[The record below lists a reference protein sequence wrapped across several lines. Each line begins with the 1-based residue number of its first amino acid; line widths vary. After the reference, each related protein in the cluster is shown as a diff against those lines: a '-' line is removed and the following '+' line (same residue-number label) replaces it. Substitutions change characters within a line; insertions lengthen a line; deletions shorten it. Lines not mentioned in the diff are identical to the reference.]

1 MMTGGEA
8 MGIFMTGGTGFVGSM
23 LAEDLA
29 KRGHEITILSRRGE
43 RRPEGFEGG
52 SITILEGD
60 PAREGSWQEKASRCE
75 VFINLAG
82 ASIFSRWNSETKK
95 AIRESRIL
103 TTRHLVEAIAMREG
117 RETTLLST
125 SAVGYYGFH
134 GDEVLNE
141 SGAAGG
147 DFLASVAAEWEK
159 EAGEASKF
167 GARVVL
173 CRFGIVLGKGGG
185 AISQMV
191 PLFKRWMGSP
201 LGSGDQWFS
210 WIHERDLL
218 NIYSFLLENRGI
230 QGPVNCSS
238 PNPVR
243 NGEMTEALAKALGKP
258 LILPAV
264 PSFVLRLILGEF
276 GDILLK
282 GQRVYPERLIE
293 EGFDFRFP
301 EIGEAVRDIVTD

>member
-1 MMTGGEA
+1 MD
-8 MGIFMTGGTGFVGSM
+8 IFMTGGTGFVGLP
-23 LAEDLA
+23 LARDLA
-29 KRGHEITILSRRGE
+29 KRGHQISILTRPGE
-43 RRPEGFEGG
+43 KKPAGFREGTVTF
-52 SITILEGD
+52 LEGD
-60 PAREGSWQEKASRCE
+60 PSGKGSWQEKASRCE
-75 VFINLAG
+75 VCINLAG
-82 ASIFSRWNSETKK
+82 ASIFSRWNSETKR

-134 GDEVLNE
+134 GDEILNE
-141 SGAAGG
+141 GNVAGS

-159 EAGEASKF
+159 EALKARKF

-173 CRFGIVLGKGGG
+173 CRFGIVLGKKGG
-185 AISQMV
+185 ALQEMI
-191 PLFKRWMGSP
+191 PLFRRWMGSP
-201 LGSGDQWFS
+201 LGSGKQWFS
-210 WIHERDLL
+210 WIHERDLR

-230 QGPVNCSS
+230 EGPVNCSS

-243 NGEMTEALAKALGKP
+243 NRELTKALAKALGKP

-264 PSFVLRLILGEF
+264 PSLVLRLILGEF

-282 GQRVYPERLIE
+282 GQRVYPERLMK
-293 EGFDFRFP
+293 EGFDFRYS
-301 EIGEAVRDIVTD
+301 EIGEALQDIVHD

>member
-1 MMTGGEA
+1 MD
-8 MGIFMTGGTGFVGSM
+8 IFMTGGTGFVGSM
-23 LAEDLA
+23 LAKDLA
-29 KRGHEITILSRRGE
+29 KKGHEITVLARRGE
-43 RRPEGFEGG
+43 QIPAGLEGG
-52 SITILEGD
+52 SVNVLQGD
-60 PAREGSWQEKASRCE
+60 PTREGSWQEKASRCE

-82 ASIFSRWNSETKK
+82 ASIFSRWKSETKR

-117 RETTLLST
+117 RETTLFST

-141 SGAAGG
+141 RDAAGS

-159 EAGEASKF
+159 EALEASKF
-167 GARVVL
+167 GARVVI
-173 CRFGIVLGKGGG
+173 CRFGIILGKGGG
-185 AISQMV
+185 AIQEMI
-191 PLFKRWMGSP
+191 PLFKYWMGSP
-201 LGSGDQWFS
+201 LGSGRQWFS
-210 WIHERDLL
+210 WIHERDLW
-218 NIYSFLLENRGI
+218 NIYSFLLENRRI

-243 NGEMTEALAKALGKP
+243 NREMTEALAKVLGKP

-264 PSFVLRLILGEF
+264 PSFVLRLMLGEF

-282 GQRVYPERLIE
+282 GQRVYPERLMD
-293 EGFDFRFP
+293 EGFDFRFSD
-301 EIGEAVRDIVTD
+301 IGEALRDIVTD

>member
-1 MMTGGEA
+1 MD
-8 MGIFMTGGTGFVGSM
+8 IFMTGGTGFVGSM
-23 LAEDLA
+23 LARDLL
-29 KRGHEITILSRRGE
+29 KRGHEITILTRPGE
-43 RRPEGFEGG
+43 RSPAGFEGEA
-52 SITILEGD
+52 ITFLEGD
-60 PAREGSWQEKASRCE
+60 PTREGPWQESASHRG

-103 TTRHLVEAIAMREG
+103 TTRHLVRAIAMRGG

-141 SGAAGG
+141 SASAGS

-159 EAGEASKF
+159 EALAASKF

-185 AISQMV
+185 ALSQMI
-191 PLFKRWMGSP
+191 PLFRYWMGSP
-201 LGSGDQWFS
+201 LGSGKQWFS
-210 WIHERDLL
+210 WIHETDLL
-218 NIYSFLLENRGI
+218 NIYSFLLENPAI
-230 QGPVNCSS
+230 NGPVNCSS
-238 PNPVR
+238 PDPVR
-243 NGEMTEALAKALGKP
+243 NRELTTALAKALGKP

-264 PSFVLRLILGEF
+264 PSFVLRLMLGEF

-282 GQRVYPERLIE
+282 GQRVCPERLIE
-293 EGFDFRFP
+293 EGFDFRFVN
-301 EIGEAVRDIVTD
+301 IGEALKDIVTG